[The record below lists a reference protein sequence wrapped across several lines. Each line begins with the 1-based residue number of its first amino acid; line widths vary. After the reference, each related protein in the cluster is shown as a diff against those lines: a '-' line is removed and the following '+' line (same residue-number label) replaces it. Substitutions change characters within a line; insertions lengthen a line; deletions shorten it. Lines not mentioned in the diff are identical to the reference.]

1 MQGNN
6 EEERE
11 AKRETGRSHTT
22 RKGRAAAVHNQSERV
37 AILDFTNLN

>member
-1 MQGNN
+1 MQGNP

-11 AKRETGRSHTT
+11 AKGDTGRSYTT

-37 AILDFTNLN
+37 VIQDFTNLK